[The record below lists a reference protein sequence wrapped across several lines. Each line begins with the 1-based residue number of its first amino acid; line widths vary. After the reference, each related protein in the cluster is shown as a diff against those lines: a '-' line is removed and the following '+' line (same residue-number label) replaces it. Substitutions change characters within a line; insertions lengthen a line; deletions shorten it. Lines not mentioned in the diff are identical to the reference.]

1 MRQTSLSLIL
11 RNCQTPPQPSLV
23 AQAVKNLPVMWEACV
38 QSLGW
43 EDPLE
48 KGATTHSNIL
58 DLETSMDRGAW
69 WAIVH
74 GVAES
79 DGTEQF
85 SLSIK

>member
-1 MRQTSLSLIL
+1 MTQT
-11 RNCQTPPQPSLV
+11 
-23 AQAVKNLPVMWEACV
+23 VKNPPVTRETCV